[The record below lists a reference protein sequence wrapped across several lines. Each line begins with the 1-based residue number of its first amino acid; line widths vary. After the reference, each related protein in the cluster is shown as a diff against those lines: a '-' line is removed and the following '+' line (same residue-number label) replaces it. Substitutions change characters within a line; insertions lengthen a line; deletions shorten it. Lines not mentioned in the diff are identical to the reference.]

1 MAIVNT
7 QTSAKTLA
15 TYCHRLYERSLVGG
29 TEGNVS
35 IRLSGAKVL
44 ITPRNKNKG
53 YLRPQDMI
61 TISMTGR
68 VITGEEQPST
78 EYQLHL
84 EIYEKRPDVQ
94 AICHAH
100 PLYATGF
107 AVAGL
112 PLDKLV
118 LPEIIS
124 SLGIIPISEYG
135 MPGTAEIAQK
145 IRGQIINHDAILM
158 KNHGALTV
166 GKDLEEA
173 FNRMEM
179 VERYAE
185 IMFAAMLIGKP
196 QPLSLSLAKKLPGFD
211 RVKRQ
216 IRRTEPTRDNRIK

>member
-1 MAIVNT
+1 
-7 QTSAKTLA
+7 
-15 TYCHRLYERSLVGG
+15 
-29 TEGNVS
+29 
-35 IRLSGAKVL
+35 
-44 ITPRNKNKG
+44 
-53 YLRPQDMI
+53 MI